1 MKKRKVIQYTM
12 DYEPVRVFD
21 SVKEAEEYCHISH
34 ISSVCRYRRRSD
46 ISGDICRK
54 RMAGRI
60 KLWYNDCCGA

>member
-1 MKKRKVIQYTM
+1 MKKRNVIQYTM

-46 ISGDICRK
+46 GGYIWRYLQETD
-54 RMAGRI
+54 GRPD
-60 KLWYNDCCGA
+60 KTMVQ